1 MPPERLPSAL
11 AEIHEIAAR
20 LGQAP
25 AIFLDYDGTLTP
37 LVPDPKAARIGSEER
52 SVLRSLSR
60 KMPVAIVSGRDLG
73 ELARL
78 VSVEGLIYSGNH
90 GWEIEGPG
98 IKRFRQRLDER
109 TQRSLEQAFAAL
121 ERAMPD
127 FPGVFLERKRFS
139 IAVHTRSACSDAV
152 REAAVAEA
160 AKAGALDGLRLTSG
174 KEIAELRPTVLWDK
188 GRAVEYVLDS
198 LAPKPIPL
206 YIGDDRTDEDAF
218 GVVAHRWG
226 VGVVVGCPA
235 NTGAAFSVA
244 DPREVFALLRGLD
257 SGGTRRLR

>member
-1 MPPERLPSAL
+1 MHPASLPSAL
-11 AEIHEIAAR
+11 VEIQEIAAR

-60 KMPVAIVSGRDLG
+60 KMPVAIVSGRDLS

-98 IKRFRQRLDER
+98 VKRFQRRLDER

-121 ERAMPD
+121 ERTMPD
-127 FPGVFLERKRFS
+127 FPGVFLERKRYS
-139 IAVHTRSACSDAV
+139 IAVHTRSAGSEAV
-152 REAAVAEA
+152 RDAAVAEA
-160 AKAGALDGLRLTSG
+160 GKAAALDGLRLTSG

-188 GRAVEYVLDS
+188 GRAVEYVLES
-198 LAPKPIPL
+198 LSPKPVPL

-218 GVVAHRWG
+218 RVVAHRQG
-226 VGVVVGCPA
+226 VGVVVGRPV

-244 DPREVFALLRGLD
+244 DPREVLALLHGLD
-257 SGGTRRLR
+257 SG